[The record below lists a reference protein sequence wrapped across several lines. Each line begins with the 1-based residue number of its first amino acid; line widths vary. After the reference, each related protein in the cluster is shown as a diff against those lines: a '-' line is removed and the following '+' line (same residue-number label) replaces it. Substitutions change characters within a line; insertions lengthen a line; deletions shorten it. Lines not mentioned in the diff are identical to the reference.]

1 MKTAVRV
8 NVWERLEARIRS
20 QEKTLLVQ
28 AARLEGRSIT
38 DFVVSSALQDARR
51 VIRENELIL
60 LNARDQK
67 IFVEA
72 LLHPPEP
79 NAALRAAYQEYK
91 KASSPLTK
99 FDPPLLMKTEPV
111 GNVCARKQ
119 WRASVSEHRRQTG
132 VW

>member
-1 MKTAVRV
+1 MFAAKGDRMKTAVRG
-8 NVWERLEARIRS
+8 NVWERLEARIRP

-38 DFVVSSALQDARR
+38 DFVVSNALQDARR
-51 VIRENELIL
+51 VIRENKMIL

-72 LLHPPEP
+72 LLNPPEP

-91 KASSPLTK
+91 KAFKL
-99 FDPPLLMKTEPV
+99 
-111 GNVCARKQ
+111 A
-119 WRASVSEHRRQTG
+119 
-132 VW
+132 

>member
-91 KASSPLTK
+91 KAFKP
-99 FDPPLLMKTEPV
+99 
-111 GNVCARKQ
+111 A
-119 WRASVSEHRRQTG
+119 
-132 VW
+132 